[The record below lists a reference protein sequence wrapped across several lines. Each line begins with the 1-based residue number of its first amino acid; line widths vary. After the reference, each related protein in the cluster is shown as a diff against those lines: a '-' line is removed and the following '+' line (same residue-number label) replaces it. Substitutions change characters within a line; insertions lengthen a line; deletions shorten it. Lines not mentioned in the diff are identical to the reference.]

1 MLIQEERPGMTS
13 SKKIVRKQDMNCSSD
28 FHLNS
33 TMLGD
38 DNTLLGA
45 LNSSRSNNQIDDKF
59 NKTLLL
65 TSSKKSRNLDH

>member
-1 MLIQEERPGMTS
+1 MLIQEESPGMTS

-38 DNTLLGA
+38 DNTILGA
-45 LNSSRSNNQIDDKF
+45 LNSSRSNN
-59 NKTLLL
+59 
-65 TSSKKSRNLDH
+65 